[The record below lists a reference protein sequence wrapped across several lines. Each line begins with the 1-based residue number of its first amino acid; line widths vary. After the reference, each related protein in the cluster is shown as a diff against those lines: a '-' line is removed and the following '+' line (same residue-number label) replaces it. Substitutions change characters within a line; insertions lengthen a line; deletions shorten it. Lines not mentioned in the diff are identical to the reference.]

1 MRVYLDT
8 SAIVKRYVSESGSK
22 QIDDIFIRSSS
33 GADFIVLSYWN
44 IGEAAVV
51 FNKMSRKM
59 KGHSEIETMSLMLN
73 EFLDLARL
81 QSISIIDV
89 SQVLIR
95 AAIGF
100 VFKHHIYIA
109 DALQIAVAKS
119 ESVDL
124 FISADG
130 KLIEAASNEGLRT
143 LYVK

>member
-1 MRVYLDT
+1 
-8 SAIVKRYVSESGSK
+8 
-22 QIDDIFIRSSS
+22 
-33 GADFIVLSYWN
+33 
-44 IGEAAVV
+44 
-51 FNKMSRKM
+51 M